1 MKKCAVIN
9 DLSGFGKCSLGVSIP
24 IMSVMGIEAHPV
36 VTSYFTNQ
44 TGYDSFEYVDL
55 TDFVPKII
63 DQWKKLNVSFDGIIT
78 GFVAD
83 EKQFDHIEQFI
94 NEFKEKNTVV
104 LVDPVMGDEGE
115 IYATYNDKMCKR
127 MKNLCTY
134 ADIITPNVTELEI
147 LTGECDIEKG
157 AKKLLCN
164 GIDAVVVT
172 GIKNDNKIITWAFE
186 QNRSKKFETMYIH
199 HEKCNS
205 SSFSGTGDIFSSIV
219 LASVLNGNELFDA
232 VETATQFIEKTI
244 SFSNIY
250 DKNDGIDF
258 EKCLKLL

>member
-1 MKKCAVIN
+1 MKKCAMIN

-63 DQWKKLNVSFDGIIT
+63 EQWKKLKVSFDGIMT

-83 EKQFDHIEQFI
+83 EKQFDHIEKFI
-94 NEFKEKNTVV
+94 DEFKGKNTVLV
-104 LVDPVMGDEGE
+104 VDPVMGDEGE
-115 IYATYNDKMCKR
+115 IYATYNDEMCNRMKKLCKR
-127 MKNLCTY
+127 
-134 ADIITPNVTELEI
+134 ADIITPNVTELKI
-147 LTGECDIEKG
+147 LTGESDIEKG
-157 AKKLLCN
+157 AEKLLFQ
-164 GIDAVVVT
+164 GIGAVVVT
-172 GIKNDNKIITWAFE
+172 GIKNGEKIVTRAFE
-186 QNRSKKFETMYIH
+186 NGHSKKFETMYIH